1 MNDELLIKKLNFKSR
16 RGMKETTFIVK
27 KFLKNFDGMN
37 SDEKSE
43 LIELLEMN
51 DQDLFDLIFKQKE
64 AFVSKFPNLKKF
76 AY

>member
-1 MNDELLIKKLNFKSR
+1 
-16 RGMKETTFIVK
+16 MKETTFVVK
-27 KFLKNFDGMN
+27 KFLENFDKMN
-37 SDEKSE
+37 SNEKSE

-64 AFVSKFPNLKKF
+64 KFISSFPNLEKF

>member
-27 KFLKNFDGMN
+27 KFMENFNEMN
-37 SDEKSE
+37 ADEKSE

-51 DQDLFDLIFKQKE
+51 DQDLFDLIFKEKE
-64 AFVSKFPNLKKF
+64 TFISKFHNLKKF